1 MTCSE
6 HSNDHDDSVMFISY
20 LNSGVDVCSLTMP
33 SGGPSHTETV
43 ATLLLQPF
51 DHQLGKFNKADANKT
66 YENVN
71 LKLHLVCPTIKLKSW
86 T

>member
-1 MTCSE
+1 MIYSE
-6 HSNDHDDSVMFISY
+6 HSNDNDNSAVFTSY

-43 ATLLLQPF
+43 ATLPLQPF

-71 LKLHLVCPTIKLKSW
+71 LKLCVVCSTIK
-86 T
+86 